1 MGWVVII
8 CDSRDLTLQAIPS
21 NGVAAVRQNLRPMF
35 SATAAEGRRSCVL
48 LGCQK
53 SSPGAGDHNSG
64 LARVSTFDRKTASAN
79 VKVEIE
85 DRRSPGLVLRR
96 ATDRSLTFAN
106 LKHRKG
112 VEYGRHLRTSGCA
125 FQ

>member
-1 MGWVVII
+1 M
-8 CDSRDLTLQAIPS
+8 DTLA
-21 NGVAAVRQNLRPMF
+21 LR
-35 SATAAEGRRSCVL
+35 
-48 LGCQK
+48 
-53 SSPGAGDHNSG
+53 SPGAGDHKSG
-64 LARVSTFDRKTASAN
+64 LASVCPFDRKTASAN

-85 DRRSPGLVLRR
+85 ERRSPGFVIRR

-112 VEYGRHLRTSGCA
+112 VEYGRHLRTIDRA